1 LVIAEQH
8 LGANGL
14 GIQGRRIDWQARVQ
28 AEQEAAIGID
38 VAIDQRGDAAQVL
51 GVEMPRP
58 RRFGQNLLDYQGIEG
73 RNASLHL

>member
-1 LVIAEQH
+1 
-8 LGANGL
+8 
-14 GIQGRRIDWQARVQ
+14 VQ
-28 AEQEAAIGID
+28 VEQEAAIGID

-51 GVEMPRP
+51 GVETPRP